1 MDNTCNVQ
9 MRFKLRV
16 KQRGMLNLKPPVR
29 RSSARSE
36 RACGA
41 RGNFGCWWTLL
52 SSVAP
57 ACKAVGAIREGLV
70 SRGRDQPVP
79 SHSTGWHGVS
89 GHLPKFTRP
98 A

>member
-1 MDNTCNVQ
+1 M
-9 MRFKLRV
+9 
-16 KQRGMLNLKPPVR
+16 
-29 RSSARSE
+29 
-36 RACGA
+36 

-57 ACKAVGAIREGLV
+57 ACKAVDAIREGFV

-89 GHLPKFTRP
+89 GHLHKTGMISINESCHVTC
-98 A
+98 